1 MKKKTKVLVLAL
13 CAILIVGTTMFAT
26 IAYLNDKDTV
36 ENTFTIGKVDIS
48 LDEAKVDEYGTA
60 DTQADRV
67 KGNEYKLIPG
77 HTYTKDPTV
86 HFAAGSE
93 ASYLFVKVENGL
105 SAIEAASDA
114 SYKTIADQMTANG
127 WTALDGAD
135 GVYYKTVDANEGNSA
150 VDYAIFTEI
159 KISGDADDTT
169 LASYKDAKI
178 TVTSYA
184 IQQDGLADVATA
196 WAQFSD

>member
-150 VDYAIFTEI
+150 VDYATFTEI

>member
-150 VDYAIFTEI
+150 VDYATFTEI
-159 KISGDADDTT
+159 KISGDVDDTT

>member
-127 WTALDGAD
+127 WTALNGAD
-135 GVYYKTVDANEGNSA
+135 GVYYKTVDANEGSSA
-150 VDYAIFTEI
+150 VDYATFTEI
-159 KISGDADDTT
+159 KISGDVDDTT

-184 IQQDGLADVATA
+184 IQQDGLADAATA
-196 WAQFSD
+196 WAQFAD

>member
-150 VDYAIFTEI
+150 VDYATFTEI
-159 KISGDADDTT
+159 KISGDVDDTT

-184 IQQDGLADVATA
+184 IQQDGLADAATA